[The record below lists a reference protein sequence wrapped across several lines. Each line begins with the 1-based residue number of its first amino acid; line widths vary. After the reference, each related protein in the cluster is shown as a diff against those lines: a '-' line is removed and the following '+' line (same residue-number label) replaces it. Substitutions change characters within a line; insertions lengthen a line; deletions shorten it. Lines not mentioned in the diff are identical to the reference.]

1 MGCEEESD
9 VSFDDESDGEISLE
23 CITMENIIESKR
35 TSAPC
40 DVELWVPMGCDETE
54 LTEEEEDSTIDMLC
68 DESDSSQDSDFVV
81 GESSYDS
88 LESEPDDEIC
98 LETCLKYVSENELV
112 TEKRI
117 SKPCDVDIWCPAEED
132 SDSEFDDSEGES
144 DEEGEDVVATTMEM
158 LCETVTMDY
167 HSGEDADYSPDDE
180 SDDSL
185 EDASDCDLSME
196 AISTEHILDT
206 KRMTIPCEVE
216 LWVPKMTEESC
227 YIPTTLEMLCED
239 ISSGQDSDY
248 SVRES
253 SDDSLE
259 SESDDE
265 VSLEAI
271 SQDNILPN
279 KRVHVPCDIEIWCP
293 MTEESSTE
301 DESQEESEE
310 EESETEEIKT
320 TMELL
325 CEDLVQDYISEDDC
339 DYSPAEE
346 SEDSLDYETDG
357 ELSMETIIADN
368 IMETKRTTI
377 PWEVDLWTIYED
389 DAGEWSSEEYEEYD
403 TTAAMLCEE
412 ALEDYNSA
420 DDSDFIDPED
430 AEYVLEFCESEDS
443 LEYETDEE
451 LHLETI
457 DEDNILDYKRVSQ
470 PSEVDLWI
478 LNVEEEL
485 ESDCEEETT
494 AEMLCKNV
502 LDSSQD
508 SDYIPDDLDEM
519 TDDSLEYDSEVSDEE
534 TDMVYED
541 DILNFKRVPKA
552 SEVDIWIPKALDIED
567 TVQMLLVDYDS
578 SQDSDYCPSEESEED
593 SDGEESSDGEIT
605 DEEIS
610 FISQNDILDSK
621 RMRIHSEVDLWVPY
635 IKMTMED
642 VHETVDEPQEIIGEI
657 VDKIRSLR
665 HVEKHPWLSETTA
678 EEVVVNT
685 VQVDCIVSTD
695 QLEDSC
701 IEATEEVEQLRSDE
715 TGEAVELETDI
726 AEAEEQGSCQEETR
740 LEEVNELAGEVEQEE
755 VEQLRADETGELELE
770 TDSDETVEHD
780 GCQEVTHDN
789 CQEGTCQE
797 EVDQLA
803 GEEEQA

>member
-1 MGCEEESD
+1 M
-9 VSFDDESDGEISLE
+9 
-23 CITMENIIESKR
+23 
-35 TSAPC
+35 
-40 DVELWVPMGCDETE
+40 
-54 LTEEEEDSTIDMLC
+54 
-68 DESDSSQDSDFVV
+68 
-81 GESSYDS
+81 
-88 LESEPDDEIC
+88 
-98 LETCLKYVSENELV
+98 KYVSENELV

-132 SDSEFDDSEGES
+132 SNSEFADSEGES
-144 DEEGEDVVATTMEM
+144 DEEEEDIVATTMEM

-167 HSGEDADYSPDDE
+167 HSGEDADYSPDEE

-185 EDASDCDLSME
+185 EDASDCDMSME

-227 YIPTTLEMLCED
+227 DIPTTLEMLCED
-239 ISSGQDSDY
+239 ISSGEDSDY
-248 SVRES
+248 SVGES

-265 VSLEAI
+265 VSLESI
-271 SQDNILPN
+271 SQDNILPS
-279 KRVHVPCDIEIWCP
+279 KREHVLCDIEIWCP
-293 MTEESSTE
+293 MTEESSSE
-301 DESQEESEE
+301 DESEEESED

-325 CEDLVQDYISEDDC
+325 CEDLVQDYMSENDS
-339 DYSPAEE
+339 DYSPDEE

-357 ELSMETIIADN
+357 DVSMETIIIDN

-377 PWEVDLWTIYED
+377 PCEVDLWTIYED
-389 DAGEWSSEEYEEYD
+389 DIGECSEEYEDYD

-420 DDSDFIDPED
+420 EDSDFIDPED

-457 DEDNILDYKRVSQ
+457 HEENILDYKRVSQ

-478 LNVEEEL
+478 LNVEEEP
-485 ESDCEEETT
+485 ESDTEEETT

-593 SDGEESSDGEIT
+593 SDGEESSDGDIT

-621 RMRIHSEVDLWVPY
+621 RMRIHSEVDLWVPHT
-635 IKMTMED
+635 KMTMED
-642 VHETVDEPQEIIGEI
+642 VHETVEEPQEIIGEI

-678 EEVVVNT
+678 DEVVVNT

-701 IEATEEVEQLRSDE
+701 IEATEEVEQLRSDA
-715 TGEAVELETDI
+715 TGEAEYVQLELEADSD
-726 AEAEEQGSCQEETR
+726 EAEVQDSCQEVTCEKDMDD
-740 LEEVNELAGEVEQEE
+740 LAGEMEQVE
-755 VEQLRADETGELELE
+755 VEQLRSDETGEFELE
-770 TDSDETVEHD
+770 TNSD
-780 GCQEVTHDN
+780 
-789 CQEGTCQE
+789 
-797 EVDQLA
+797 
-803 GEEEQA
+803 